1 MGPGYPAD
9 RFLSPVHVTEGGGSA
24 AVSHS
29 EQRRPALRVRGV
41 LQGWRPGA
49 PVRGEPPLATLT
61 RPWHSLLLFA
71 GCCHV
76 P

>member
-29 EQRRPALRVRGV
+29 EQSRGGRRRVSV
-41 LQGWRPGA
+41 
-49 PVRGEPPLATLT
+49 
-61 RPWHSLLLFA
+61 
-71 GCCHV
+71 GCCRAGGQE
-76 P
+76 PR